1 MTNAEYRAHPAISR
15 SDLFKISKSPLHFRY
30 EMDHPQEKTQA
41 LIFGSA
47 FHKLVLEPDT
57 FYDEFSVVPDVD
69 RRTKAGREFWDD
81 YMKSVPPWNDL
92 IRVDD
97 FALINDMAES
107 IKSNKYAR
115 ALLAGQHEQSFF
127 WTDEMTGEECKC
139 RTDILADI
147 GGVHIIADLKTC
159 TAADTKSFQRDMMKY
174 GYDLQAYMYCEGV
187 KQNTGIDHQFVFIA
201 VEKTPP
207 YAVNIM
213 MAEQGVMES
222 GLDKFREYIG
232 IYHECKQTGEWWSY
246 NGHFGTINSLDVPE
260 YRKKEFE

>member
-15 SDLFKISKSPLHFRY
+15 SDLFKMSKSPLHFRY
-30 EMDHPQEKTQA
+30 EMDHPQEKTPA

-47 FHKLVLEPDT
+47 FHKWVLEPDT
-57 FYDEFSVVPDVD
+57 FDDDFAVITRID
-69 RRTKAGREFWDD
+69 RRTKTGREEYNRFAEENAG
-81 YMKSVPPWNDL
+81 KEIISEEDL
-92 IRVDD
+92 VTIIDMTSS
-97 FALINDMAES
+97 INA
-107 IKSNKYAR
+107 NKYAR

-260 YRKKEFE
+260 YRKKDFE